1 MVFTLALL
9 ALSLVITV
17 VLVQVRANRKLK
29 KQTRLLLMQG
39 REIQMQLRE
48 LQQQNKLLEELNN
61 EKQQIISVVSH
72 DLKGPFNRIF
82 ALVHLMSL
90 SEESLTEQQ
99 QDYLGKIHQ
108 IVADGL
114 GMVRNLLDNRKIE
127 DKNAEINPEPLN
139 LAAML
144 ASHAKNYGVLAE
156 KKKILVHYEGPPKCL
171 WVTDKVYLTRIMDN
185 LLSNAIKFSPQEKN
199 IFVKLIESENFVEVK
214 VTDEGQ
220 GIPLEDQNRLFQK
233 YVRLTPRPTGGESST
248 GLGLFLVKAMMGKL
262 KGDVTCIS
270 EIQKGTTFTLH
281 FPKLI
286 S

>member
-1 MVFTLALL
+1 MVFILTLL
-9 ALSLVITV
+9 ALSLVITI
-17 VLVQVRANRKLK
+17 VLVQIRANRKLK
-29 KQTRLLLMQG
+29 RQTRLLLMQG

-48 LQQQNKLLEELNN
+48 LQQQNKLLEDLNN

-127 DKNAEINPEPLN
+127 DKSVEINPESLN

-144 ASHAKNYGVLAE
+144 ATLAKNYGVLAE
-156 KKKILVHYEGPPKCL
+156 KKKILVHYEGPAKWI

-185 LLSNAIKFSPQEKN
+185 LLSNAIKFSPPEKN
-199 IFVKLIESENFVEVK
+199 IFVKLVPSEDFVEVS

-220 GIPLEDQNRLFQK
+220 GIPVEDQNQLFQK

-248 GLGLFLVKAMMGKL
+248 GLGLYLVKAMMGKL
-262 KGDVTCIS
+262 KGDVTCTS